1 MSETEFIRSLYR
13 LAETCPQEEFQHQA
27 FESMQQLVQFDGA
40 GWGESAK
47 TSVSLII
54 LRAYMYKIS
63 PEFPVELNK
72 VQHLNP
78 LSNLALENPSVTIFG
93 HIDDEVLNVDGET
106 LKIDERLTKI
116 VYKYDV
122 PQALQTIAIHDNE
135 LFIYSTGIFRN
146 KKNKLYTEDERQI
159 VERVTPHLFESFR
172 LCRRFDMQK
181 RLIKQWEMNRG
192 VATCDQKGMLHDA
205 DDLFVEL
212 VKVDWPDWKGA
223 QLPGE
228 LTTGLNRNLPY
239 KSKHAFYRWTLLG
252 NLYLLVATVL
262 DKLKELSEREFQIA
276 YNFSNGQTYKE
287 IATQL
292 SIAPATVR
300 NHLAS
305 IYTKLDL
312 NSKDKLVKLFE

>member
-27 FESMQQLVQFDGA
+27 FESMQQLVQFDSA
-40 GWGESAK
+40 GWGESAI
-47 TSVSLII
+47 TTETLII
-54 LRAYMYKIS
+54 LRGYLYKLP
-63 PEFPVELNK
+63 PEFIDDVNK

-78 LSNLALENPSVTIFG
+78 VAKLAIESPSVTIHG
-93 HIDDEVLNVDGET
+93 QVDDEVLNFDKQ
-106 LKIDERLTKI
+106 LKSFI
-116 VYKYDV
+116 YKYDV
-122 PQALQTIAIHDNE
+122 PQVLQTTAVHDSE
-135 LFIYSTGIFRN
+135 LFIYSTGVFRN
-146 KKNKLYTEDERQI
+146 KNNKLYTEDERQI